1 MSVSV
6 ERDQATHDTERRSMA
21 EEDRSI
27 STGPE
32 QWVDAYADVLYRY
45 AVSRVGQSHLAE
57 DLVQDTLLAAM
68 QARRSFRGDSQERT
82 WLIGI
87 LRHKVLDHFRSA
99 QTRRET
105 HLGQDEDGGDI
116 FDSWFNEKGGWKQPP
131 GRWEPDGEQLL
142 VSQEFWAVFHDCMT
156 GLPDRPRQ
164 VFTMKVMDDQESAA
178 VCKELKITSTNLWV
192 VLHRAR
198 ALLRAC
204 LEKHWFTGDDKDAG
218 NG

>member
-1 MSVSV
+1 M
-6 ERDQATHDTERRSMA
+6 
-21 EEDRSI
+21 
-27 STGPE
+27 
-32 QWVDAYADVLYRY
+32 
-45 AVSRVGQSHLAE
+45 GQSHLAE

-142 VSQEFWAVFHDCMT
+142 ESQEFWAVFHDCMT

-164 VFTMKVMDDQESAA
+164 VFTMKVMDDQESVE

-204 LEKHWFTGDDKDAG
+204 LEKHWFTGNGKDAG

>member
-1 MSVSV
+1 MESS
-6 ERDQATHDTERRSMA
+6 QPTAG
-21 EEDRSI
+21 
-27 STGPE
+27 TGPE

-45 AVSRVGQSHLAE
+45 AVSRVGRSHLAE

-68 QARRSFRGDSQERT
+68 QARRSFRGDAQERT

-99 QTRRET
+99 KTRRET
-105 HLGQDEDGGDI
+105 QLGRDDDDGGDV
-116 FDSWFNEKGGWKQPP
+116 FDAWFNEKGGWKQPP
-131 GRWEPDGEQLL
+131 GRWTPDGQQLL
-142 VSQEFWAVFHDCMT
+142 ESQEFWGVFHDCMT
-156 GLPDRPRQ
+156 NLPDRPRQ
-164 VFTMKVMDDQESAA
+164 VFTMKVMGDQASTE

-204 LEKHWFTGDDKDAG
+204 LEKHWFAGDGQDAG
-218 NG
+218 KE

>member
-1 MSVSV
+1 MMESS
-6 ERDQATHDTERRSMA
+6 QPTAA
-21 EEDRSI
+21 
-27 STGPE
+27 TGPE

-45 AVSRVGQSHLAE
+45 AVSRVGRPHLAE
-57 DLVQDTLLAAM
+57 DLVQDTLLAAI
-68 QARRSFRGDSQERT
+68 QAQRSFRGDSQERT

-99 QTRRET
+99 KTRRET
-105 HLGQDEDGGDI
+105 QLGQDDDGGGDV
-116 FDSWFNEKGGWKQPP
+116 FDSWFNEKGGWKAPP
-131 GRWEPDGEQLL
+131 GQWTPDGQQLL
-142 VSQEFWAVFHDCMT
+142 ESHEFWGVFHDCMT
-156 GLPDRPRQ
+156 NLPDRPRQ
-164 VFTMKVMDDQESAA
+164 VFTMKVMDDQASAE

-204 LEKHWFTGDDKDAG
+204 LEKHWFTGDGKHAG

>member
-1 MSVSV
+1 MTASDNTSATTPERWV
-6 ERDQATHDTERRSMA
+6 E
-21 EEDRSI
+21 
-27 STGPE
+27 
-32 QWVDAYADVLYRY
+32 AYADSLYRY

-68 QARRSFRGDSQERT
+68 QARLTFRGDSQERT

-87 LRHKVLDHFRSA
+87 LRHKVLDHFRA
-99 QTRRET
+99 AKTRREARF
-105 HLGQDEDGGDI
+105 GQDEDGGDI
-116 FDSWFNEKGGWKQPP
+116 LDSWFNEKGGWKKPP
-131 GRWEPDGEQLL
+131 GRWEPDGAQLL
-142 VSQEFWAVFHDCMT
+142 ESQEFWAAFHDCME

-164 VFTMKVMDDQESAA
+164 VFAMKVMDDRESGE
-178 VCKELKITSTNLWV
+178 VCKELEITSTNLWV

-204 LEKHWFTGDDKDAG
+204 LEKNWFTDDRHAAD

>member
-1 MSVSV
+1 MYATKPENWV
-6 ERDQATHDTERRSMA
+6 EAH
-21 EEDRSI
+21 
-27 STGPE
+27 
-32 QWVDAYADVLYRY
+32 ADSLYRY

-68 QARRSFRGDSQERT
+68 QARRSFRGDSQELT

-99 QTRRET
+99 KTRRET
-105 HLGQDEDGGDI
+105 RLGEDDDGGAI
-116 FDSWFNEKGGWKQPP
+116 FDSWFNEKGGWKRLP
-131 GRWEPDGEQLL
+131 GRWEPNGEQLL
-142 VSQEFWAVFHDCMT
+142 ENQEFWAVFHDCMT

-164 VFTMKVMDDQESAA
+164 AFTMKVLDDQESAE
-178 VCKELKITSTNLWV
+178 VCKELKITPTNFWV

-204 LEKHWFTGDDKDAG
+204 LEKHWFTGGDKNAEIG
-218 NG
+218 

>member
-1 MSVSV
+1 MKDH
-6 ERDQATHDTERRSMA
+6 EP
-21 EEDRSI
+21 
-27 STGPE
+27 STSTDPQ
-32 QWVDAYADVLYRY
+32 QWVDNYADVLYRY
-45 AVSRVGQSHLAE
+45 AVSRVGQLHLAE

-68 QARRSFRGDSQERT
+68 QAKRTFRGDSQEQT

-105 HLGQDEDGGDI
+105 QLGNEEGGNVI
-116 FDSWFNEKGGWKQPP
+116 DSWFNDNGRWKKPP
-131 GRWEPDGEQLL
+131 GRWEPDGQQLL
-142 VSQEFWAVFHDCMT
+142 ENREFWAVFHDCMT
-156 GLPDRPRQ
+156 NLPERPRH
-164 VFTMKVMDDQESAA
+164 VFAMKVMEGQESPEI
-178 VCKELKITSTNLWV
+178 CKELKITPTNLWV

-204 LEKHWFTGDDKDAG
+204 LEKHWFTGDDKNTG